1 MKLGSTTV
9 RSVIGIAALPAL
21 VLGMGF
27 LVSGTPA
34 GAEVNPCRNER
45 SNVDCRDNGKPLST
59 TVPEPSSLIQL
70 GAGLLVLGTLGI
82 LGRKRLLA
90 TKS

>member
-1 MKLGSTTV
+1 MKLGNKTI
-9 RSVIGIAALPAL
+9 RSVVGMAVLPAF

-27 LVSGTPA
+27 LVCGTPA
-34 GAEVNPCRNER
+34 SAHSEPCRYDWNR
-45 SNVDCRDNGKPLST
+45 RDCRDQDKPTS
-59 TVPEPSSLIQL
+59 VPEPSSLIQL
-70 GAGLLVLGTLGI
+70 GAGLFVLGTLGI

>member
-1 MKLGSTTV
+1 MKLGCKTV
-9 RSVIGIAALPAL
+9 RSVTGMAALPAL

-27 LVSGTPA
+27 LVCGSPA
-34 GAEVNPCRNER
+34 GAQTEPCRNDR
-45 SNVDCRDNGKPLST
+45 SPYNSDCRDHSKPTS
-59 TVPEPSSLIQL
+59 VPEPSSLIQL
-70 GAGLLVLGTLGI
+70 GAGLFVLGTLGI

>member
-1 MKLGSTTV
+1 MKLGYKTI
-9 RSVIGIAALPAL
+9 RSIVGITALPAL

-27 LVSGTPA
+27 LICGTPA
-34 GAEVNPCRNER
+34 GAQVNPCRNEH
-45 SNVDCRDNGKPLST
+45 SNVDCRDHGKPLT
-59 TVPEPSSLIQL
+59 TSVPEPSSLIQL
-70 GAGLLVLGTLGI
+70 GAGLFVLGTLGL